1 MLASTLARAL
11 AQRNIHYGWV
21 MVALVLAYGVCS
33 SATLGIPGVLM
44 VPIANEFGW
53 SIADVSGPLGLRMAL
68 FGLIAPFAGGLML
81 VYGIRAVV
89 TAAAIL
95 TIAGLALALTMT
107 TRWEL
112 WLGLGI
118 IVGIA
123 TGMTSLVLAT
133 KIATT
138 WFVARRGLVLGILGA
153 GNATGQLIFLPAA
166 AWLADNYG
174 WRSALVPSVLT
185 IGLLALAFFLC
196 GRDRPS
202 ELGLAPFGTDAIVP
216 PLPRPSGNAF
226 VTSITA
232 LQDGART
239 NVFWALV
246 LTFSICGAT
255 SFGLT
260 PHFVTLCGDY
270 GISAASSTKFLALI
284 GICDF
289 IGTVGSGWLSD
300 RYDNRWLLS
309 IYYVLRGLSL
319 LWLPYSG
326 FSVVG
331 LSIFAVVYGLD
342 FIATLPPTV
351 RLTARTFGAEQAPLV
366 FGWIYASH
374 FVSAGLM
381 ASATGAARDVLAS
394 YSPAFFAAG
403 ALCLLAIPILMLM
416 QERAKLGGIMR
427 YSS

>member
-1 MLASTLARAL
+1 MQWSRSKEKPCVASPGSVSMRSPAGNGASAARASRPPTSRPWPGASTWSDTNEDTQTGRDDVALGAAQTSQPTWASCTHLSLSFSIEFRPAANVATESVEVDMFASLLSRFLAK
-11 AQRNIHYGWV
+11 RNIHYGWV
-21 MVALVLAYGVCS
+21 MVGLVLAYGVCS

-44 VPIANEFGW
+44 VPIAKEFGW

-68 FGLIAPFAGGLML
+68 FGLIAPFAGALML

-89 TAAAIL
+89 IAAAIL
-95 TIAGLALALTMT
+95 TIAGLALALVMT

-153 GNATGQLIFLPAA
+153 GNATGQLIFLPVA
-166 AWLADNYG
+166 AWLADNFG

-300 RYDNRWLLS
+300 RYDNRWRS
-309 IYYVLRGLSL
+309 EERR
-319 LWLPYSG
+319 
-326 FSVVG
+326 VG
-331 LSIFAVVYGLD
+331 
-342 FIATLPPTV
+342 
-351 RLTARTFGAEQAPLV
+351 
-366 FGWIYASH
+366 
-374 FVSAGLM
+374 
-381 ASATGAARDVLAS
+381 
-394 YSPAFFAAG
+394 
-403 ALCLLAIPILMLM
+403 
-416 QERAKLGGIMR
+416 K
-427 YSS
+427 